1 MIYVGTVS
9 GNGSVKGN
17 GKGIYTLSQSD
28 TCLQVVDCLEAD
40 NASVIK
46 ASADRKVIYA
56 ANESKNFG
64 GINGAGGGI
73 TACRIMDDGRLEK
86 INDSIAYGSRTA
98 YVEPTSDNRYLLVAN
113 HGSHTTV
120 TCSYERNRNGEWRLK
135 RGFDESNVALFSLR
149 EDGGIGGL
157 LDLVAFEIKGYW
169 CHGGG
174 QSTSHIH
181 CVRTRDDLVF
191 ACNRGADEIEVLKI
205 DRHANELVFIYSF
218 FVRSGYAPRYL
229 EFHPHDSIIYV
240 ANENYPSVSV
250 YRYDAGGKLTELQML
265 GTMPEE
271 YYIDRP
277 LPKFDKRHA
286 DPGEKNTS
294 GFADRGAAMPSD
306 IHISQDGRFLY
317 VSNRGPKGNIAVF
330 RVNQDHTLSLRGHIF
345 IDSKDPRGFALNGDL
360 LYVGLLD
367 RNTMQVFLL
376 DKESGLVSKHL
387 YDFGLPAPSSF
398 VI

>member
-9 GNGSVKGN
+9 GNGSVKGD

-28 TCLQVVDCLEAD
+28 GCLEIVDCLESD
-40 NASVIK
+40 NSGIIK
-46 ASADRKVIYA
+46 MSKDGKAIYA
-56 ANESKNFG
+56 ANESKSFG
-64 GINGAGGGI
+64 GINGSGGGI

-86 INDSIAYGSRTA
+86 INDSISYGSRTA

-120 TCSYERNRNGEWRLK
+120 TCSYGQNAKGEWELK
-135 RGFDESNVALFSLR
+135 RGFDDSSVALFSLR
-149 EDGGIGGL
+149 DDGGIGDL
-157 LDLVAFEIKGYW
+157 LDLVVFRNKGYW

-181 CVRTRDDLVF
+181 CVKAKDDLVF
-191 ACNRGADEIEVLKI
+191 ACNRGADEIEVLRI
-205 DRHANELVFIYSF
+205 DRKANKLVLLDSF
-218 FVRSGYAPRYL
+218 HVRNGYAPRYL
-229 EFHPHDSIIYV
+229 EFHPYDSIIYV

-250 YRYDAGGKLTELQML
+250 YRYDGGGKLTELQML

-277 LPKFDKRHA
+277 LPRFDNPHA
-286 DPGEKNTS
+286 DPEEKSTS
-294 GFADRGAAMPSD
+294 GFVDRGAAMPSD

-317 VSNRGPKGNIAVF
+317 VSNRGPQGNIAVF
-330 RVNQDHTLSLRGHIF
+330 GVNQDHTLSSHGHIF
-345 IDSKDPRGFALNGDL
+345 VDSKDPRGFALNRDL

-367 RNTMQVFLL
+367 RNTVQVFLL

-387 YDFGLPAPSSF
+387 YDYGLPAPSSF